1 MVSAK
6 QFRRCAKVMIFQ
18 LVDALTANQ
27 AIHYLMVSV
36 TLLLKHLLNH
46 HSHNHSLSRNNL
58 YSPNSRALLIQ
69 TVPKLQ

>member
-27 AIHYLMVSV
+27 AIHYLMASV

-46 HSHNHSLSRNNL
+46 HNHNHSHKHSNL
-58 YSPNSRALLIQ
+58 YSLNSQALLI
-69 TVPKLQ
+69 